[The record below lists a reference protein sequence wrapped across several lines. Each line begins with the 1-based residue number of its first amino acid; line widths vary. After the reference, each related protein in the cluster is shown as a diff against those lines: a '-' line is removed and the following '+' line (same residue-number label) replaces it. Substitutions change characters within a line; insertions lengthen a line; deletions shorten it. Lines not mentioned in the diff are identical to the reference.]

1 MYTENLE
8 LNELHKELGGLI
20 ISVDLMELKREVR
33 EAIKYALF
41 NAAEIVS
48 EVLETL
54 EDANTKETVRG

>member
-33 EAIKYALF
+33 EAIKYSLF

>member
-8 LNELHKELGGLI
+8 LNELRKELGGLI

-33 EAIKYALF
+33 EAIKYSLF